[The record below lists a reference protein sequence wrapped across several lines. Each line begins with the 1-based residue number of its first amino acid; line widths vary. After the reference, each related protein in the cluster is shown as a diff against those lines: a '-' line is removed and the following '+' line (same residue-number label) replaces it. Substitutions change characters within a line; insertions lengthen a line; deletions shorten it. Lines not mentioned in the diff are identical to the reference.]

1 MEIQERMAAVM
12 RTLIKQYRSMQEAAD
27 GLEISRSALQ
37 DYLSGRGNPTL
48 STLAHLARR
57 LEVDPALLVS
67 GTFTDRQLEVLLSLL
82 DSLGLLSELE
92 PAERRRFA
100 GLLLEMVGLW
110 KEGEGLA

>member
-1 MEIQERMAAVM
+1 MELQERMAAVM

-82 DSLGLLSELE
+82 DSLDLLSGLV